1 MNNKI
6 YKIGFFVLL
15 VINITIVALIVFKPM
30 RSMKGRGIKQEITK
44 ELGFTEEQKAT
55 FDNLVK
61 SHRKTMRDI
70 DMRERKLVK
79 TYFDQLTAGT
89 IDNSD
94 QEEKLE
100 EILLLKRKKIEDTY
114 AHFEELKSICTE
126 EQIDEFE
133 EVLSRIV
140 PRLTNAPKR
149 PMNRER
155 SPR

>member
-1 MNNKI
+1 MNNRI

-15 VINITIVALIVFKPM
+15 VINILIVVMIVFKPM
-30 RSMKGRGIKQEITK
+30 RSLKGRGIKHEITT
-44 ELGFTEEQKAT
+44 ELGFTEEQKTT
-55 FDNLVK
+55 FETMVK
-61 SHRKTMRDI
+61 KHRQTMRDI

-79 TYFDQLTAGT
+79 SYFDQLTVET
-89 IDNSD
+89 TSNSD

-126 EQIDEFE
+126 EQIDELE

-149 PMNRER
+149 LMNRER